1 MHGIPGFMF
10 PEPSLPPLHVW
21 PLVHVEPHPV
31 PAGNPAATHAATVAI
46 SAAVAGAAG
55 GGGIAI
61 VVDCIRAT
69 ATLASDCVR
78 SIRDIAVNSATLV
91 SDGAPAVGVRPWQA
105 QQRAANTFSTSQ
117 GRSLAGGLT

>member
-1 MHGIPGFMF
+1 MQAIPGFMLG
-10 PEPSLPPLHVW
+10 EPSMLAATMR

-31 PAGNPAATHAATVAI
+31 PAGAPAATQLATVAI
-46 SAAVAGAAG
+46 SAAVAAAAG
-55 GGGIAI
+55 GGGIGI

-69 ATLASDCVR
+69 ATAASDCVR
-78 SIRDIAVNSATLV
+78 SNFDIAVNSATLV

-117 GRSLAGGLT
+117 GRSL